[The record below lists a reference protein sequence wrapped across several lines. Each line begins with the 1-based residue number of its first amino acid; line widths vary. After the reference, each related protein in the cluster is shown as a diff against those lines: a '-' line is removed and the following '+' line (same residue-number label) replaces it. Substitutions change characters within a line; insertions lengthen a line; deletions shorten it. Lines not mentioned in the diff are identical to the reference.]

1 MALLFS
7 RVVCYALPLNYIL
20 MQLLKKLGR
29 ILIISIFIILA
40 SFGIGV
46 FNVNFRESFINKE
59 TRIEM
64 VEKKN
69 DEDMNEAEQ
78 DEIKG

>member
-1 MALLFS
+1 
-7 RVVCYALPLNYIL
+7 
-20 MQLLKKLGR
+20 MQILKKLGR

-46 FNVNFRESFINKE
+46 FGVNFRESFINKE

-69 DEDMNEAEQ
+69 DEDVSEDQQ
-78 DEIKG
+78 DEIKE

>member
-1 MALLFS
+1 
-7 RVVCYALPLNYIL
+7 

-40 SFGIGV
+40 SFGIGI
-46 FNVNFRESFINKE
+46 FGVNFRESFVNKE

-69 DEDMNEAEQ
+69 DEDIDEAEQ
-78 DEIKG
+78 NDIKG

>member
-1 MALLFS
+1 
-7 RVVCYALPLNYIL
+7 

-29 ILIISIFIILA
+29 ILIISLFIILA

-46 FNVNFRESFINKE
+46 FGVNFRQSFINKE

-69 DEDMNEAEQ
+69 DEEMGEDEQ
-78 DEIKG
+78 DEIKE

>member
-1 MALLFS
+1 
-7 RVVCYALPLNYIL
+7 

-40 SFGIGV
+40 SFGIGI
-46 FNVNFRESFINKE
+46 FGVNFRESFINKE

-69 DEDMNEAEQ
+69 DEDIGEDEQ
-78 DEIKG
+78 NEIKE

>member
-1 MALLFS
+1 
-7 RVVCYALPLNYIL
+7 
-20 MQLLKKLGR
+20 MQLLKKIGR

-40 SFGIGV
+40 SFGIGI
-46 FNVNFRESFINKE
+46 FGVNFRESFINKE

-69 DEDMNEAEQ
+69 DEDTGEDEQ
-78 DEIKG
+78 NEIKE

>member
-1 MALLFS
+1 
-7 RVVCYALPLNYIL
+7 

-29 ILIISIFIILA
+29 ILIISLFIILA
-40 SFGIGV
+40 SFGIGI
-46 FNVNFRESFINKE
+46 FGVNFRESFINKE
-59 TRIEM
+59 TRIEL

-69 DEDMNEAEQ
+69 DEDIGEDEQ

>member
-1 MALLFS
+1 
-7 RVVCYALPLNYIL
+7 

-40 SFGIGV
+40 SFGIGI
-46 FNVNFRESFINKE
+46 FGVNFRESFIHNE
-59 TRIEM
+59 TRIEL

-69 DEDMNEAEQ
+69 DEDIGEAEEN
-78 DEIKG
+78 EIKG

>member
-1 MALLFS
+1 
-7 RVVCYALPLNYIL
+7 

-29 ILIISIFIILA
+29 ILIISIFIVLA

-46 FNVNFRESFINKE
+46 FGVNFRESFMNKE

-69 DEDMNEAEQ
+69 DEDISEAEQ
-78 DEIKG
+78 DEVKG

>member
-1 MALLFS
+1 
-7 RVVCYALPLNYIL
+7 

-29 ILIISIFIILA
+29 ILIISLFIILA

-46 FNVNFRESFINKE
+46 FGVNFRESFINKE
-59 TRIEM
+59 TRIEL
-64 VEKKN
+64 VQKKN
-69 DEDMNEAEQ
+69 DEDTGEDEQ

>member
-1 MALLFS
+1 MHW
-7 RVVCYALPLNYIL
+7 
-20 MQLLKKLGR
+20 LKKLGR

-40 SFGIGV
+40 SFGIGI
-46 FNVNFRESFINKE
+46 FGVNFRESFLNKE

-69 DEDMNEAEQ
+69 DEDIGEDEQ
-78 DEIKG
+78 DEFKA

>member
-1 MALLFS
+1 MH
-7 RVVCYALPLNYIL
+7 
-20 MQLLKKLGR
+20 LLKKLGR

-46 FNVNFRESFINKE
+46 FGVNFRESFINKE

-69 DEDMNEAEQ
+69 DEDMDEDEQ
-78 DEIKG
+78 DEIKE

>member
-1 MALLFS
+1 
-7 RVVCYALPLNYIL
+7 

-40 SFGIGV
+40 SFGIGI
-46 FNVNFRESFINKE
+46 FGVNFRESFINKE

-69 DEDMNEAEQ
+69 DEDKDEDEQ
-78 DEIKG
+78 DEIKE

>member
-1 MALLFS
+1 
-7 RVVCYALPLNYIL
+7 
-20 MQLLKKLGR
+20 MQILKKLGR

-46 FNVNFRESFINKE
+46 FGVNFRESFINKE

-69 DEDMNEAEQ
+69 DEDAGEDAQ

>member
-1 MALLFS
+1 
-7 RVVCYALPLNYIL
+7 

-29 ILIISIFIILA
+29 ILIISLFIILA

-46 FNVNFRESFINKE
+46 FGVNFRESFINKE
-59 TRIEM
+59 TRIEL

-69 DEDMNEAEQ
+69 DEDIGEDEQ
-78 DEIKG
+78 GEIKE

>member
-1 MALLFS
+1 
-7 RVVCYALPLNYIL
+7 

-29 ILIISIFIILA
+29 ILIISLFIILA

-46 FNVNFRESFINKE
+46 FGVNFRESFINKE
-59 TRIEM
+59 TRIEL

-69 DEDMNEAEQ
+69 DEDTGEDEQ

>member
-1 MALLFS
+1 
-7 RVVCYALPLNYIL
+7 
-20 MQLLKKLGR
+20 MQILKKLGR

-46 FNVNFRESFINKE
+46 FGVNFRESFINKE

-69 DEDMNEAEQ
+69 DEDKDEDEH
-78 DEIKG
+78 DEIKE

>member
-1 MALLFS
+1 
-7 RVVCYALPLNYIL
+7 

-40 SFGIGV
+40 SFGIGIFGV
-46 FNVNFRESFINKE
+46 HFRESFIHKE
-59 TRIEM
+59 TRIEL

-69 DEDMNEAEQ
+69 DEDIGEAEEN
-78 DEIKG
+78 EIKG

>member
-1 MALLFS
+1 
-7 RVVCYALPLNYIL
+7 

-40 SFGIGV
+40 SFGIGL
-46 FNVNFRESFINKE
+46 FGVNFRESFIHKE

-64 VEKKN
+64 VERKN
-69 DEDMNEAEQ
+69 DEDVGEDEQ
-78 DEIKG
+78 DEIKE

>member
-1 MALLFS
+1 
-7 RVVCYALPLNYIL
+7 
-20 MQLLKKLGR
+20 MQLLKKSGR

-40 SFGIGV
+40 SFGIGI
-46 FNVNFRESFINKE
+46 FGVNFRESFINKE

-69 DEDMNEAEQ
+69 DEDMDEAEQ
-78 DEIKG
+78 NDIKG

>member
-1 MALLFS
+1 
-7 RVVCYALPLNYIL
+7 
-20 MQLLKKLGR
+20 MQLLKKSGR

-40 SFGIGV
+40 SFGIGI
-46 FNVNFRESFINKE
+46 FGVNFRESFINKE

-69 DEDMNEAEQ
+69 DEDKDEDGQ
-78 DEIKG
+78 DEIKE

>member
-1 MALLFS
+1 
-7 RVVCYALPLNYIL
+7 

-46 FNVNFRESFINKE
+46 FGVNFRESFINKE
-59 TRIEM
+59 TRIEL
-64 VEKKN
+64 VQKKN
-69 DEDMNEAEQ
+69 DEDTGEDEQ

>member
-1 MALLFS
+1 
-7 RVVCYALPLNYIL
+7 

-40 SFGIGV
+40 SFGIGI
-46 FNVNFRESFINKE
+46 FGVNFRESFINKE
-59 TRIEM
+59 TRIEL

-69 DEDMNEAEQ
+69 DEDIGEDEQ
-78 DEIKG
+78 GEIKE

>member
-1 MALLFS
+1 
-7 RVVCYALPLNYIL
+7 

-46 FNVNFRESFINKE
+46 FGVNFRESFMNKE

-64 VEKKN
+64 VDKKN
-69 DEDMNEAEQ
+69 DEDIGEEDQ
-78 DEIKG
+78 GEIKE

>member
-1 MALLFS
+1 
-7 RVVCYALPLNYIL
+7 
-20 MQLLKKLGR
+20 MQMLKKLGR

-46 FNVNFRESFINKE
+46 FGVNFRESFINKE

-69 DEDMNEAEQ
+69 EDEQ
-78 DEIKG
+78 DEIKE

>member
-1 MALLFS
+1 
-7 RVVCYALPLNYIL
+7 

-29 ILIISIFIILA
+29 ILIISIFIVLA

-46 FNVNFRESFINKE
+46 FGVNFRESFMHKE

-69 DEDMNEAEQ
+69 DEDITEAEQ
-78 DEIKG
+78 DEVKG

>member
-1 MALLFS
+1 
-7 RVVCYALPLNYIL
+7 

-46 FNVNFRESFINKE
+46 FGVNFRESFINKE

-69 DEDMNEAEQ
+69 DEDIGEDEQ
-78 DEIKG
+78 DEIKE

>member
-1 MALLFS
+1 
-7 RVVCYALPLNYIL
+7 

-46 FNVNFRESFINKE
+46 FGVNFRESFINKE

-69 DEDMNEAEQ
+69 DEDIGEDEQ
-78 DEIKG
+78 NEIKG

>member
-1 MALLFS
+1 
-7 RVVCYALPLNYIL
+7 
-20 MQLLKKLGR
+20 MQILKKLGR

-46 FNVNFRESFINKE
+46 FGVNFRESFINKE

-69 DEDMNEAEQ
+69 DEDVSEDEQ
-78 DEIKG
+78 DEIKE

>member
-1 MALLFS
+1 
-7 RVVCYALPLNYIL
+7 
-20 MQLLKKLGR
+20 MQFLKKLGR
-29 ILIISIFIILA
+29 ILIISFFIILA

-46 FNVNFRESFINKE
+46 FGVNFRESFIHKE

-69 DEDMNEAEQ
+69 DEDINENEQ
-78 DEIKG
+78 NEIKE